1 MKSTTYTT
9 ILLLIS
15 EPIVRSVIQETLEHQ
30 GYTVLPAG
38 DLGTAIDRL
47 KELAPDL
54 LIIGPYIEGITGYD
68 AATFLRTKC
77 PGIRVLMV
85 GGLMDDDRLEYRMT
99 LEQFEIFPKPFPAA
113 GLLEKVKEVLQ
124 HPL

>member
-1 MKSTTYTT
+1 
-9 ILLLIS
+9 
-15 EPIVRSVIQETLEHQ
+15 
-30 GYTVLPAG
+30 
-38 DLGTAIDRL
+38 
-47 KELAPDL
+47 
-54 LIIGPYIEGITGYD
+54 
-68 AATFLRTKC
+68 
-77 PGIRVLMV
+77 MV